1 MRYSLLIL
9 LMLSVGTV
17 SAQTD
22 SIRVTEDRE
31 DGIYLTYDDFRK
43 NIFINKEKIISNE
56 RKSKLDFLAITMSA
70 DNFTYQA
77 ANANMKTPTKD
88 VWGFLQNRTLYIN
101 YKGEFFRVPVFGAI
115 CYFVATV
122 SVLNAGFYDPM
133 FGYGVNSSRS
143 KEIREFIFNFYDGNI
158 CDFTLEKAEELLSKD
173 KVIFAEF
180 KSLNKR
186 NRNEQVNRYIRRFNV
201 SHPVYFLK

>member
-1 MRYSLLIL
+1 
-9 LMLSVGTV
+9 
-17 SAQTD
+17 
-22 SIRVTEDRE
+22 
-31 DGIYLTYDDFRK
+31 
-43 NIFINKEKIISNE
+43 
-56 RKSKLDFLAITMSA
+56 
-70 DNFTYQA
+70 
-77 ANANMKTPTKD
+77 
-88 VWGFLQNRTLYIN
+88 
-101 YKGEFFRVPVFGAI
+101 
-115 CYFVATV
+115 
-122 SVLNAGFYDPM
+122 VLNAGYYDPM

-186 NRNEQVNRYIRRFNV
+186 NRNEQVNRYIRRFNE